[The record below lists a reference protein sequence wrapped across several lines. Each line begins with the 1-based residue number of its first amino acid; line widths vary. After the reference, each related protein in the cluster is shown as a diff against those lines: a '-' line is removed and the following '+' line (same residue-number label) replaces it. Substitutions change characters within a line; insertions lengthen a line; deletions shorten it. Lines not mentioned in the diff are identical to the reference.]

1 MVQGRPALTR
11 RSLALILLVATV
23 LDGCAT
29 YPSAVATKGQD
40 MTTTERDAR
49 ECRDRAEDEVK
60 HPLAVGLGTKLL
72 WALGGAVL
80 GTGMMLGI
88 TLPNENGQ
96 VSDGKVIGLAIG
108 GGAAL
113 GFTVGSIVGT
123 FKGADEGS
131 RAARGREQVFARC
144 MTERGYR
151 FE

>member
-1 MVQGRPALTR
+1 VVQGRPALTR
-11 RSLALILLVATV
+11 RALALVLVVAAV
-23 LDGCAT
+23 LGCAT

-80 GTGMMLGI
+80 GAAAVWPASGGNDPQLAALVIAGGAGLGF
-88 TLPNENGQ
+88 
-96 VSDGKVIGLAIG
+96 VIG
-108 GGAAL
+108 
-113 GFTVGSIVGT
+113 SIAGT
-123 FKGADEGS
+123 FKGADDAS
-131 RAARGREQVFARC
+131 RAARGREQIFARC